1 MNAKY
6 YIPPPI
12 ASIMGIDMW
21 VENAGRS
28 HNYQLVNYMRHLIII
43 AISLL
48 AASCTGSGEK
58 AAANLLGEIR
68 QAYAEERDSECLV
81 LIDTLRSR
89 FPKAVAERKAALS
102 IYQEASL
109 RRSQRDLAHTDSALQ
124 AVAADYAG
132 QKQTVEQRHAAGIAT
147 SEELTALTRLRIR
160 RDSLQTRFDV
170 LCAQIKYIHK
180 RQKQLR
186 P

>member
-1 MNAKY
+1 
-6 YIPPPI
+6 
-12 ASIMGIDMW
+12 
-21 VENAGRS
+21 
-28 HNYQLVNYMRHLIII
+28 MRHLIII
-43 AISLL
+43 VISFL
-48 AASCTGSGEK
+48 AAACAGGGEK
-58 AAANLLGEIR
+58 GASDLLGEIR

-89 FPKAVAERKAALS
+89 FPKAVAERKAALA
-102 IYQEASL
+102 IYQAASL
-109 RRSQRDLAHTDSALQ
+109 RGSQRDLALTDSALQ
-124 AVAADYAG
+124 AVAAAYAV
-132 QKQTVEQRHAAGIAT
+132 QKQAIEAHHAAGIAT
-147 SEELTALTRLRIR
+147 PEELTALTRLRLR